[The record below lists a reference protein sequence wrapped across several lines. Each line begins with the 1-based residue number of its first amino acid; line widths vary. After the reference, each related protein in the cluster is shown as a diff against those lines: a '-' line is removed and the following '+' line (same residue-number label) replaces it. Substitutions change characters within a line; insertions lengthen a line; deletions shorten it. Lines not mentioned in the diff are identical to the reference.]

1 MKLGI
6 LGGTFDPI
14 HCGHLIVAE
23 EVRVRLGLER
33 VTFIPAGE
41 PWLREGGGIASRGH
55 RLQMVRLAI
64 GSNPFFDLSTIELER
79 EGPSYSIDTIIA
91 LREEL
96 GPGADLYF
104 IIGPDALAQLPLWKE
119 PGRILELC
127 HVVAVRRPEYS
138 PDLASL
144 DSAIPGAS
152 ARIIHVET
160 PWIEVSSTEV
170 RNRIRDGLSIKYLVP
185 ERVEQHIREHGLY
198 LPPSG
203 QKRQKS
209 SDERLLE
216 IVRERAIIRGEFTLS
231 SGLSSPYYFDLRR
244 VTLWPEGAYL
254 VGRRVL
260 ELTRGV
266 DAIGGMMIGAD
277 PIVASVALVSQME
290 GRPIPAFIVRKE
302 PKKHGTQN
310 FIEGE
315 LPKGSRVAIVDDVIT
330 TGGSILRAIEVV
342 EGEGCEVVKVIAILD
357 RKQGGSEELKRRG
370 YDFRAL
376 LVADER
382 GEVGL
387 A

>member
-14 HCGHLIVAE
+14 HCGHLIIAE
-23 EVRVRLGLER
+23 EVRVRLGLDR
-33 VTFIPAGE
+33 VSFIPAGE
-41 PWLREGGGIASRGH
+41 PWLREGGGIASGEH

-64 GSNPFFDLSTIELER
+64 SSNPFFELSTIELEHQ
-79 EGPSYSIDTIIA
+79 GPSYSIDTITQ
-91 LREEL
+91 LRDEL
-96 GPGADLYF
+96 GPDAELYF
-104 IIGPDALAQLPLWKE
+104 IIGPDALRQLPLWKE
-119 PGRILELC
+119 PGRILELSR
-127 HVVAVRRPEYS
+127 VVAVRRPEYS

-152 ARIIHVET
+152 SQIIPIET

-170 RNRIRDGLSIKYLVP
+170 RNRIRDGLSIRYLVP
-185 ERVEQHIREHGLY
+185 EAVERYIREHGLY

-203 QKRQKS
+203 QKKQKS

-216 IVRERAIIRGEFTLS
+216 IVKERALIRGEFTLS
-231 SGLSSPYYFDLRR
+231 SGLVSPYYFDLRR
-244 VTLWPEGAYL
+244 VTLWPEGAHL
-254 VGRRVL
+254 IGRRVL

-290 GRPIPAFIVRKE
+290 GKPIPAFIVRTE

-315 LPKGSRVAIVDDVIT
+315 LTKGSRVAIIDDVIT

-342 EGEGCEVVKVIAILD
+342 EGEGCRVVKVIAILD

-370 YDFRAL
+370 YDFTAL
-376 LVADER
+376 LVADEG
-382 GEVGL
+382 GEVGI